1 MPIPLTNNAATCAII
16 SDELYAE
23 AVLSC
28 DPEYLPDR
36 QVWDN
41 TGLDELA
48 LGLMAFE
55 FRDYSVA
62 TSALMRVSEDDLPQF
77 ALAQEWLGLT
87 HLKTGHP
94 ELAIEPL
101 RRALQLDEQLHRDP
115 LTIAECQFSL
125 GLAYARTG
133 HEECALS
140 EYRDALRCD
149 PNWGTVL
156 FEVARVHAHRNRI
169 LDAVASLVDAAR
181 QDDFYLTRTQH
192 DFDFEA
198 VRQTPEFARLVGD
211 A

>member
-1 MPIPLTNNAATCAII
+1 MSNALTNDAVPRAII
-16 SDELYAE
+16 SDELFAE
-23 AVLSC
+23 AILCC
-28 DPEYLPDR
+28 DPEFLPDR
-36 QVWDN
+36 QDWDSS
-41 TGLDELA
+41 GLDELA
-48 LGLMAFE
+48 IGLMAFE

-87 HLKTGHP
+87 YLKAGHP

-140 EYRDALRCD
+140 EYRDALSCD

-156 FEVARVHAHRNRI
+156 FEIARVHAHRNRVI
-169 LDAVASLVDAAR
+169 DAVASLIDAAR
-181 QDDFYLTRTQH
+181 QDDWNRLSYAPPTSPHLEHGWQCC
-192 DFDFEA
+192 A
-198 VRQTPEFARLVGD
+198 FA
-211 A
+211 

>member
-1 MPIPLTNNAATCAII
+1 MPNPLTDGAAPRAII
-16 SDELYAE
+16 SDELFAE
-23 AVLSC
+23 AILCC
-28 DPEYLPDR
+28 DPEFLPDR
-36 QVWDN
+36 QDWDS

-48 LGLMAFE
+48 IGLMAYE

-62 TSALMRVSEDDLPQF
+62 TSALMRVSDVDLPQF
-77 ALAQEWLGLT
+77 ALAQEWLGIT
-87 HLKTGHP
+87 HLKAGHP

-115 LTIAECQFSL
+115 LSIAECQFSL

-149 PNWGTVL
+149 PNWGSVL
-156 FEVARVHAHRNRI
+156 FEIARVHAHRNRV
-169 LDAVASLVDAAR
+169 LDAVAFLAHAAQ
-181 QDDFYLTRTQH
+181 QDDFFLSRAQH
-192 DFDFEA
+192 DFDFDT
-198 VRQTPEFARLVGD
+198 VRQTPEFTRLIGD